1 MPCKKQHDSAGNA
14 REESMTTLQGRC
26 FRTETLNAAEHASPR
41 LTRGLRH
48 LRGRPTARRVR
59 REAGSPA
66 AVKEIVRGVA
76 RVAEPR
82 GAGGSEPRGGTV
94 AGTARL
100 RGGAVARSGRSS
112 GCRALGDPALPARR
126 AACQRSSRP
135 TGVQLSRIAGGKRRS
150 SLSRRGPA
158 PSGSALQPL
167 REGTVWWC

>member
-1 MPCKKQHDSAGNA
+1 
-14 REESMTTLQGRC
+14 MTTLQRRC
-26 FRTETLNAAEHASPR
+26 FRTETLNATEHATPR
-41 LTRGLRH
+41 LTRSLRH

-94 AGTARL
+94 AATAGL

-112 GCRALGDPALPARR
+112 GCRALGGSLGKRACSSPGSRAGRGGALCAGGALRLRALPRYLCGR
-126 AACQRSSRP
+126 ALSGCASLWSSPRP
-135 TGVQLSRIAGGKRRS
+135 DR
-150 SLSRRGPA
+150 
-158 PSGSALQPL
+158 
-167 REGTVWWC
+167 